1 MKKKAALSDAVV
13 QKLSVKILALLKQQP
28 MSVKQLI
35 EQFKQHK
42 EDDALEVL
50 HWLQEIN
57 QIIEKDGLLQI
68 NNQTQ

>member
-1 MKKKAALSDAVV
+1 
-13 QKLSVKILALLKQQP
+13 VK
-28 MSVKQLI
+28 
-35 EQFKQHK
+35 QFKQHK

-68 NNQTQ
+68 NTQTQ

>member
-13 QKLSVKILALLKQQP
+13 QKLSIKILALLKQQP

-68 NNQTQ
+68 NTQTQ